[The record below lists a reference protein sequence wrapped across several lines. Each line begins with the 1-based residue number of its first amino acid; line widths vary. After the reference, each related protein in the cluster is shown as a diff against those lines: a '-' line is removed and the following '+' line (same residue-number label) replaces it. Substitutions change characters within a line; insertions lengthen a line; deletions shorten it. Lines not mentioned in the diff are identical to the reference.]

1 MGSALQDDALQ
12 RQTQT
17 LRRFNRYYT
26 MRLGLL
32 RGRYLQS
39 EFSLTEARVLYE
51 LAQRSE
57 ITAAPLRRAL
67 SLDAGYMSRLLTSLE
82 KRGLVRRKPSQQDGR
97 ARLLKLTAAGKQTAA
112 RLDQQS
118 SQEMALL
125 LQTLSPSDRIALTA
139 SLDKVHQIL
148 TAAET
153 SRDVVL

>member
-1 MGSALQDDALQ
+1 MGSALQDDALH

-39 EFSLTEARVLYE
+39 EFSLTEARILYE
-51 LAQRSE
+51 LAQESE
-57 ITAAPLRRAL
+57 ITAASLRRSL

-82 KRGLVRRKPSQQDGR
+82 KRGLVRRKLSHQDGR
-97 ARLLKLTAAGKQTAA
+97 ARLLKLTAAGKRTAA

-125 LQTLSPSDRIALTA
+125 LQTLSPSDRVALTT

-153 SRDVVL
+153 

>member
-1 MGSALQDDALQ
+1 MGSALQDDALH

-39 EFSLTEARVLYE
+39 EFSLTEARILYE
-51 LAQRSE
+51 LAHESE
-57 ITAAPLRRAL
+57 ITAASLRRSL

-97 ARLLKLTAAGKQTAA
+97 ARLLKLTAAGKRTAA
-112 RLDQQS
+112 RLDLQS

-125 LQTLSPSDRIALTA
+125 LQTLSPSDRVALTT

-148 TAAET
+148 TAAKT
-153 SRDVVL
+153 

>member
-1 MGSALQDDALQ
+1 MGSALQDDVLH

-32 RGRYLQS
+32 RGHYLQS

-51 LAQRSE
+51 LAQGSE
-57 ITAAPLRRAL
+57 TTAASLRRSL
-67 SLDAGYMSRLLTSLE
+67 SLDAGYMSRLLASLE
-82 KRGLVRRKPSQQDGR
+82 TRGLVRRKPSQQDGR
-97 ARLLKLTAAGKQTAA
+97 ARLLTLTAAGKRTAA

-125 LQTLSPSDRIALTA
+125 LQTLSPSDRIALTK

-153 SRDVVL
+153 

>member
-1 MGSALQDDALQ
+1 MGSALRDDALH

-39 EFSLTEARVLYE
+39 EFSLTEARILYE
-51 LAQRSE
+51 LAQESE
-57 ITAAPLRRAL
+57 ITAASLRRSL

-82 KRGLVRRKPSQQDGR
+82 KRGLVRRKLSQQDGR
-97 ARLLKLTAAGKQTAA
+97 ARLLKLTAAGKRTAG

-125 LQTLSPSDRIALTA
+125 LQTLSPSDRVALTT

-153 SRDVVL
+153 